1 MNKASTPEERR
12 GYEDSVK
19 TYRDINNAIATAER
33 DAEKRGEYKGRE
45 EEKLSNARKMKEL
58 GVGFDII
65 VQVTG
70 LVADEIEK
78 L

>member
-19 TYRDINNAIATAER
+19 TYRDIDNAIATAEK
-33 DAEKRGEYKGRE
+33 DARAEGMVEANLE
-45 EEKLSNARKMKEL
+45 SARRMKADGMTPDL
-58 GVGFDII
+58 IARYTGV
-65 VQVTG
+65 TTE
-70 LVADEIEK
+70 EIEK

>member
-19 TYRDINNAIATAER
+19 TYRDIDNAIATAEK
-33 DAEKRGEYKGRE
+33 DTHAEGRAE
-45 EEKLSNARKMKEL
+45 GMVEANLESARRMKADGMTPDL
-58 GVGFDII
+58 IARYTGV
-65 VQVTG
+65 TTE
-70 LVADEIEK
+70 EIEK